1 MHTGL
6 KILMLLWLCIVG
18 YWLLPL
24 KKPKQPTHELA
35 TNTILATQQFCDNG
49 CAEILIKK
57 GNLEIPFA
65 LREKYPSIHTNVAN
79 VIGSSPFKKSK
90 AALMFSYDFIMD
102 GHVQSVDTTAK
113 EGIIP
118 VFYISEWYPT
128 QYIARFW
135 KLTGIWEVLYLINLN
150 LGLPLI
156 LYFILKQRES
166 KGIF

>member
-6 KILMLLWLCIVG
+6 KILMLIWLSIVG

-24 KKPKQPTHELA
+24 KKPKLPTHQLE
-35 TNTILATQQFCDNG
+35 TNTILATQQFCERD
-49 CAEILIKK
+49 CADILIKQ
-57 GNLEIPFA
+57 GVLEIPDDIRTHFPGM
-65 LREKYPSIHTNVAN
+65 RTDVAN

-90 AALMFSYDFIMD
+90 GALMFSYDFIMN
-102 GHVQSVDTTAK
+102 GHVQGIDSSK
-113 EGIIP
+113 EGYIP
-118 VFYISEWYPT
+118 IYYIKEWYPT

-156 LYFILKQRES
+156 LYFILKQREA
-166 KGIF
+166 KGLF